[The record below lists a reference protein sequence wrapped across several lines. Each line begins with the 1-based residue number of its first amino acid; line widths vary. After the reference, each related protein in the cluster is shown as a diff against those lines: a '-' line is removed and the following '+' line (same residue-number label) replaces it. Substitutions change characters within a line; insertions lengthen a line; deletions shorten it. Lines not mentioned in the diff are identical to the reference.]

1 MYRSRTAAFFLVL
14 LCAAVFSSGFV
25 YAQEDDGDG
34 NLQCPSVPSLY
45 VYVSG
50 VAYEENIGD
59 KVNLYGKKCVSTENK
74 DVAAEGHCEGPK
86 NCKADICDG
95 EPCKLYKLPVKD
107 IPKPAGEDVPPTPPA
122 PVSPDSNKDS
132 WLNKAF
138 DPVPFSEYSNPQSQS
153 AQNFEDL
160 VKQGG
165 ALPEE
170 AEKSSSWLDSVREFF
185 SPPAISP
192 DESFNLQ
199 PRDEN
204 GMPIPQDVGAQNTM
218 TNPNSTFG
226 TKFPDEAADAAP
238 NTCTSWWCQFVP
250 DF

>member
-95 EPCKLYKLPVKD
+95 EPCNLYKLPVKD
-107 IPKPAGEDVPPTPPA
+107 IPKPAGEDVPQTPPA
-122 PVSPDSNKDS
+122 PFPPSGNGSL
-132 WLNKAF
+132 LNQIF
-138 DPVPFSEYSNPQSQS
+138 DPTPISEQKNTLSPS
-153 AQNFEDL
+153 ANSVGEG
-160 VKQGG
+160 VKQ
-165 ALPEE
+165 ADEE
-170 AEKSSSWLDSVREFF
+170 PGF
-185 SPPAISP
+185 
-192 DESFNLQ
+192 
-199 PRDEN
+199 
-204 GMPIPQDVGAQNTM
+204 
-218 TNPNSTFG
+218 
-226 TKFPDEAADAAP
+226 
-238 NTCTSWWCQFVP
+238 
-250 DF
+250 